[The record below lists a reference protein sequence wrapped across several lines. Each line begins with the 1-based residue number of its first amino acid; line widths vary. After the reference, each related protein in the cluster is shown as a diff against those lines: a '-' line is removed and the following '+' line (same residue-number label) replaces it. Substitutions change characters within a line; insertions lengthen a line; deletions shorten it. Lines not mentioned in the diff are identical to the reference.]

1 MLNIKNIE
9 KLFFQV
15 FVFLNLIYIENFL
28 KINII
33 NASIFNASS
42 LIKNTNTINIKRG
55 NKNIVKRIRNRK
67 SLNNTIN
74 KAVINRLKK
83 NGSRK
88 NKNYILNSKD
98 LIEKEASFN
107 SNEFANKKN
116 NQLNNENS
124 KRKIDHN
131 NFALFF
137 NITFP
142 LISKYLHIYN
152 NLLDL
157 IGADQNINTELKPIF
172 NEVLLKDINEA
183 GKKAQSCFSNF
194 YINENDTSNLENIK
208 NIIINKSLE
217 KNNYK
222 NTIIEKNQDTIKL
235 INQFVDSDFYKEYIN
250 KILQINS
257 NGEIIDNSIVKIK
270 INSSHKN
277 YILQNLEPG
286 ISPEEIVFS
295 DSFSEYEQD
304 DDYISKFSVAMTL
317 NNNNNNINKENEQTL
332 KKEINSV
339 LSILSQETKNRN
351 AIFLIFI
358 ASLINEALINDNK
371 NVLEKIKKII
381 DLRCKKENKKN
392 TLDIIIKA
400 LNTASTAM
408 KIFNEYTLYYNNF
421 DCIKYIEEIVKKNIE
436 INRTKS
442 IFNFSKASK
451 WLGIAG
457 TIGLISYL
465 GSKNLGWTEKIPF
478 GFGEIAKDRLV
489 AMKEYFG
496 LENIKKNWNKFNYN
510 NNWLS
515 KAFKISSINPTH
527 ELASGPISKAYNIMT
542 GNDYN
547 LKKGFQQNSF
557 FGDIIGEISSQAASS
572 KLTQSMESFGIGQD
586 FKFLNKSLLKEGV
599 GWIIKKFFLNTKM
612 YVIWAP
618 ANNSDSIFYS
628 LILMEKLK
636 KMNNLYMKLFE
647 EYQKTSEKYSGY
659 AESVIRVALRSI
671 DRSNNLDTIKQDIL
685 KDTKNEE
692 MKKYITKLI
701 DNASNYDEEVKY
713 LLINAIKESKYT
725 ENIESLK
732 SKIIDNAKN
741 ILLKNKSYETS
752 ILLKYR
758 TFEEEKEN
766 QEKINIIETKYDKK
780 IEYLQSDKFLK
791 EFFS

>member
-9 KLFFQV
+9 KLFFRV

-33 NASIFNASS
+33 NASIFNASNF
-42 LIKNTNTINIKRG
+42 IKNANTINIRRG
-55 NKNIVKRIRNRK
+55 NKNIYGRIRNRRT
-67 SLNNTIN
+67 LNNDIN
-74 KAVINRLKK
+74 KTIINRLKK

-98 LIEKEASFN
+98 IIEKGASFN
-107 SNEFANKKN
+107 RNEFDNKKN

-124 KRKIDHN
+124 KRKIDYN

-137 NITFP
+137 NIAFS
-142 LISKYLHIYN
+142 LIAKYLHIYN

-157 IGADQNINTELKPIF
+157 IGAEQNINTQLKPIF
-172 NEVLLKDINEA
+172 NEALLRDIDES

-208 NIIINKSLE
+208 NIIINQSLE

-222 NTIIEKNQDTIKL
+222 NTIIEKNQDAIKL
-235 INQFVDSDFYKEYIN
+235 MNQFVDSDFYKEYID
-250 KILQINS
+250 KILKIKS
-257 NGEIIDNSIVKIK
+257 NGEIIDNSLVKIK
-270 INSSHKN
+270 INSSHKD

-286 ISPEEIVFS
+286 ISPEEIIFS
-295 DSFSEYEQD
+295 DSFSSYEQED
-304 DDYISKFSVAMTL
+304 DDSISKFSIEMTL
-317 NNNNNNINKENEQTL
+317 NNNYDKENEQIL
-332 KKEINSV
+332 KKEINGV

-358 ASLINEALINDNK
+358 ASLINEALKNDNK

-381 DLRCKKENKKN
+381 DLRCKKENQKN

-400 LNTASTAM
+400 LDAASTAM

-421 DCIKYIEEIVKKNIE
+421 DCIKYIEEIAKKNIQ
-436 INRTKS
+436 INKTGS
-442 IFNFSKASK
+442 SFNFLKAGK
-451 WLGIAG
+451 WLGVAG
-457 TIGLISYL
+457 AIGLITYL

-496 LENIKKNWNKFNYN
+496 LENIKKNLNNFN
-510 NNWLS
+510 NNNSWLS
-515 KAFKISSINPTH
+515 KAFKIASINPTN
-527 ELASGPISKAYNIMT
+527 ELASGPISKAYNIIT
-542 GNDYN
+542 GNDYS
-547 LKKGFQQNSF
+547 LKRGFQQSSL
-557 FGDIIGEISSQAASS
+557 FGDIIGEFSSQTASS
-572 KLTQSMESFGIGQD
+572 KLNQSMEYFGIGLD

-612 YVIWAP
+612 YTIWTP

-636 KMNNLYMKLFE
+636 KIKNLYMKLFT

-659 AESVIRVALRSI
+659 AESVIRVVGRSI
-671 DRSNNLDTIKQDIL
+671 ERNNDSHVIKQDIL
-685 KDTKNEE
+685 KDIINEE
-692 MKKYITKLI
+692 MKKYIAKLI
-701 DNASNYDEEVKY
+701 DRAFHYDEEVKY
-713 LLINAIKESKYT
+713 LLINAIKESKHS
-725 ENIESLK
+725 NDIDSLK
-732 SKIIDNAKN
+732 NNIINRAED
-741 ILLKNKSYETS
+741 ILSKNKSYETS
-752 ILLKYR
+752 ILSPGR
-758 TFEEEKEN
+758 TLDEGKEYAKKIAMIEEKYNNKIKHLKGEN
-766 QEKINIIETKYDKK
+766 FK
-780 IEYLQSDKFLK
+780 K
-791 EFFS
+791 EFFI